1 MSKEETLAGVITS
14 IPDLLMK
21 AATLKQQSDIR
32 EQELALRT
40 QQQERLNQQSVLEAQ
55 NTAMQ
60 LEVYKKQHGMDA
72 AGYGKPEA
80 SKFFEDLAY
89 SPSNLKIQGGEL
101 VYQGTQAFPTRA
113 DAKANY
119 KKIVT
124 ADGKSWTDTD
134 SKIFDMGWQESV
146 GIRNRMFIAELKTLK
161 EQEEVDNMIIET
173 DLHTE
178 EVRIINIHE

>member
-1 MSKEETLAGVITS
+1 
-14 IPDLLMK
+14 
-21 AATLKQQSDIR
+21 
-32 EQELALRT
+32 
-40 QQQERLNQQSVLEAQ
+40 
-55 NTAMQ
+55 
-60 LEVYKKQHGMDA
+60 MDA
-72 AGYGKPEA
+72 AGSGKPEA

-101 VYQGTQAFPTRA
+101 VYQGKQAFPTRA

-146 GIRNRMFIAELKTLK
+146 GIRNRMFIAELKTLIK
-161 EQEEVDNMIIET
+161 PLNIT
-173 DLHTE
+173 SHTW
-178 EVRIINIHE
+178 NLFHWTFLSLSNHSHS